1 MDVSNSP
8 RDLQPGLHEED
19 VNEAAGSDRLPLA
32 MSEVPPASTPPPG
45 SEELNDAGIPEGGLV
60 ADAPAPEHLPV
71 HRSAT
76 RGKRLKAL
84 FTNVWVLGITFVLAI
99 IALIA
104 AGSSAGIGVGAAAG
118 GAILL
123 IAVIVVFVIASNQ
136 AANDFYTA
144 YADSRGLTRIGGK
157 GSLPP
162 VTPLL
167 QRGDRRYTD
176 EIFNGLLPG
185 GLSGAL
191 ALYTYEE
198 TSTDSKG
205 NRQTTY
211 YHFTVAVSQLP
222 ETAPFISEL
231 ALQRRSGF
239 RFMDKAEDVFRTRQ
253 RVEVESTVADKKFEI
268 FTGKSDDMNRAR
280 QVFSPVFVA
289 WLAEDAHENLAFE
302 LNAGAFVANS
312 KGHLKTAEELDAF
325 CEASALV
332 ARRLDEEACE

>member
-1 MDVSNSP
+1 
-8 RDLQPGLHEED
+8 
-19 VNEAAGSDRLPLA
+19 
-32 MSEVPPASTPPPG
+32 MSETSSTSVPPPG
-45 SEELNDAGIPEGGLV
+45 AEELDAGGIPSGGLI

-71 HRSAT
+71 HRTAT
-76 RGKRLKAL
+76 RGKRFAAL
-84 FTNVWVLGITFVLAI
+84 ARNPWVLGITWVLAI
-99 IALIA
+99 AALIV
-104 AGSSAGIGVGAAAG
+104 AGSNAGIAIGAAAA
-118 GAILL
+118 GAVLL
-123 IAVIVVFVIASNQ
+123 IALLVVFAIASNQ
-136 AANDFYTA
+136 AANDFYAA
-144 YADSRGLTRIGGK
+144 YADSRGLQRVSQTS
-157 GSLPP
+157 SLPP
-162 VTPLL
+162 VTALL
-167 QRGDRRYTD
+167 RKGDRRYTE

-191 ALYTYEE
+191 ALFTYEE

-222 ETAPFISEL
+222 ETAPFLSEL

-253 RVEVESTVADKKFEI
+253 RVEVESTVADSKFEI
-268 FTGKSDDMNRAR
+268 FTGKSDDMNKAR

-302 LNAGAFVANS
+302 LVAGAFVANS

-325 CEASALV
+325 CEAAALI

>member
-1 MDVSNSP
+1 
-8 RDLQPGLHEED
+8 
-19 VNEAAGSDRLPLA
+19 
-32 MSEVPPASTPPPG
+32 MSEAPSESVPPPG
-45 SEELNDAGIPEGGLV
+45 ARELNASGIPAGGLV

-71 HRSAT
+71 HRTAT
-76 RGKRLKAL
+76 RGKRFEAL
-84 FTNVWVLGITFVLAI
+84 AKNVWVLGVTFVLAI
-99 IALIA
+99 VALIV
-104 AGSSAGIGVGAAAG
+104 AGTNAGVAVGAAAA
-118 GAILL
+118 GAVLM
-123 IAVIVVFVIASNQ
+123 IAFLVVFAIASNQ
-136 AANDFYTA
+136 AANDFYAA
-144 YADSRGLTRIGGK
+144 YADSRGLQRVDEK
-157 GSLPP
+157 SSLPP
-162 VTPLL
+162 VTALL
-167 QRGDRRYTD
+167 QKGDRRYTE

-222 ETAPFISEL
+222 ETAPFLSEL

-239 RFMDKAEDVFRTRQ
+239 RFMDKAEDAFRTRQ

-268 FTGKSDDMNRAR
+268 FTGKSDDMNKAR

-302 LNAGAFVANS
+302 LSAGAFVANS

-325 CEASALV
+325 CEAAALI